1 MSACRFEAQ
10 ILDAVE
16 HDAWTSA
23 LREHLAECDD
33 CIAAATVSPWMNRFA
48 NISDREHRLPDAS
61 IVYLKAK
68 LLQGRADVLR
78 ASRPMDI
85 VQMIAYL
92 VVAGGWAAL
101 LTWKWQAI
109 EAWLRSLTPTAIVLK
124 QSTGSAES
132 LSMSFLAFVIVL
144 ASMTV
149 MLALHTIMAE
159 E

>member
-10 ILDAVE
+10 ILEAVE
-16 HDAWTSA
+16 RDAWTTA
-23 LREHLAECDD
+23 LREHLSGCDD
-33 CIAAATVSPWMNRFA
+33 CIAAATVSPWMSRFA
-48 NISDREHRLPDAS
+48 NLGDREHRLPDAS

-68 LLQGRADVLR
+68 LLQGRVDVLR

-124 QSTGSAES
+124 QSSGAAES